1 MTTEIDMTEKLEI
14 VNQHIKNLQLS
25 MYSLELSRLEEN
37 YLTYPNPISLN
48 EIQSQID
55 DTDAKIEAL
64 LAQRDLLIG

>member
-1 MTTEIDMTEKLEI
+1 MTEKLEI